1 MLRIYGKRSRFCDGL
16 SRRNFLQVGGLAMGG
31 LALPQLLRAESA
43 AGSAQRQKAIIMV
56 YLPGGPSHT
65 DMWDIKEQAPKEY
78 RGDFS
83 AIDTNVPG
91 IRICEHFPRVARM
104 FDKFVAVRSTIGQT
118 EVHEPFDCMTGRSRL
133 RPMPSG
139 GWPSIGSVMSKLQGT
154 GKNGAPAYMDLNGH
168 AVGPGFLSTPYKAF
182 APGGEG
188 RTDLTLN
195 GINADRLEDR
205 KGLLVSLDR
214 MRRDADASRKMEGF
228 DAFNQQ
234 AFGVITSTRL
244 VDALDLKK
252 EDPKVLERYKTPGD
266 QVQSFCT
273 ARRLVEAGA
282 RFVTLS
288 WGGWDTHENNFAHLK
303 NQLPQLDIGLSAL
316 VGDLADRG
324 MLNDVTVVVWGEFGR
339 TPRVNSNA
347 NPGRDHW
354 PRVMGTLLAGGG
366 MKTGQIIGATD
377 REGGDASDRPV
388 HIQEIFATMYR
399 NIGIDANETTITDL
413 SGRPQFLV
421 DQGMQP
427 IKELI

>member
-1 MLRIYGKRSRFCDGL
+1 MLKIYGKKSRFCDGI

-31 LALPQLLRAESA
+31 LALPQLLRAEAA

-83 AIDTNVPG
+83 AINTNVPG

-104 FDKFVAVRSTIGQT
+104 FDKFVAIRSTTGQF
-118 EVHEPFDCMTGRSRL
+118 EDHSAFDCMTGRSRQ

-139 GWPSIGSVMSKLQGT
+139 GWPSIGAVMSKLQGT
-154 GKNGAPAYMDLNGH
+154 GANGAPAYIGFDGH
-168 AVGPGFLSTPYKAF
+168 AVGPGFLSPSYKAF
-182 APGGEG
+182 VPSGDG

-195 GINADRLEDR
+195 GIDTNRLENR
-205 KGLLVSLDR
+205 KGLLASLDT
-214 MRRDADASRKMEGF
+214 MRRDADNSRKMEGF

-234 AFGVITSTRL
+234 AFGVITSTKL

-303 NQLPQLDIGLSAL
+303 NQLPQLDVGLSAL

-339 TPRVNSNA
+339 TPRVNANA

-354 PRVMGTLLAGGG
+354 PRVMGTLMAGGG
-366 MKTGQIIGATD
+366 MKTGQVIGATD

-399 NIGIDANETTITDL
+399 NIGIDVNEATLMDL

-421 DQGMQP
+421 DNGMQP

>member
-1 MLRIYGKRSRFCDGL
+1 M
-16 SRRNFLQVGGLAMGG
+16 
-31 LALPQLLRAESA
+31 
-43 AGSAQRQKAIIMV
+43 
-56 YLPGGPSHT
+56 
-65 DMWDIKEQAPKEY
+65 
-78 RGDFS
+78 
-83 AIDTNVPG
+83 
-91 IRICEHFPRVARM
+91 
-104 FDKFVAVRSTIGQT
+104 
-118 EVHEPFDCMTGRSRL
+118 
-133 RPMPSG
+133 
-139 GWPSIGSVMSKLQGT
+139 
-154 GKNGAPAYMDLNGH
+154 
-168 AVGPGFLSTPYKAF
+168 
-182 APGGEG
+182 
-188 RTDLTLN
+188 TLN

-214 MRRDADASRKMEGF
+214 MRRDADTSRKMEGF

-288 WGGWDTHENNFAHLK
+288 WGGWDTHENNFTHLK